1 MVRYYLPIMN
11 LLFLQMEEAML
22 FLNYNHS
29 YSIYLKYY
37 NRKYPN
43 LKSIQLLGCDNL
55 SGLPLDPE
63 MLGME
68 ADIICKVVET

>member
-1 MVRYYLPIMN
+1 MFY
-11 LLFLQMEEAML
+11 
-22 FLNYNHS
+22 LNYKHS
-29 YSIYLKYY
+29 FSIYLKYY

-43 LKSIQLLGCDNL
+43 LKSIHLLGCDNL

-63 MLGME
+63 MVGME